1 MGWASGFDSHCAG
14 TVGLAYSPPMTADVE
29 IGMREVGVLMKPG
42 PVIVRMFIV
51 GMLVLGLPSANVI
64 AGGPVEVKGTV
75 TDING
80 NPLRGVE
87 VSAIAEG
94 SDTSISAHTK
104 KNGQF
109 SIKLDDFDLLYKLT
123 FTKEDFEAVS
133 TEFVPGPE
141 ELSPLDVTLALANQS
156 EQREQ
161 AIPVFNEGVAVLE
174 SGDKA
179 GALEKFREASEID
192 PDFVAAA
199 NATAAIAME
208 LEDFAAAADAA
219 ENLARLEPE
228 NLTAISTAYFAEL
241 MLVDMER
248 FIPSARRLAEN
259 NPEVVSDEMLQHS
272 RVLFDNEELA
282 GSRSLLEIIIEK
294 EPDLAEAQLQLGLT
308 CNMLGDGACAKAAL
322 GRYLEIAPD
331 GPDAATAQSLLDY
344 LQ

>member
-1 MGWASGFDSHCAG
+1 MDRGPRCAG
-14 TVGLAYSPPMTADVE
+14 AVGLAYSPPMTVDVE
-29 IGMREVGVLMKPG
+29 IGEEEVGVLKKPG
-42 PVIVRMFIV
+42 
-51 GMLVLGLPSANVI
+51 LVAARIFMVETLALGLLAANAM

-80 NPLRGVE
+80 NPLRNVE

-94 SDTSISAHTK
+94 SDKPISAETK

-123 FTKEDFEAVS
+123 FTKEDFEPGSV
-133 TEFVPGPE
+133 EFIPGSE
-141 ELSPLDVTLALANQS
+141 ELNPLDVILALANLT

-161 AIPVFNEGVAVLE
+161 AIPVFNEGVAILE
-174 SGDKA
+174 AGDKA
-179 GALEKFREASEID
+179 AALEKFKQASEID
-192 PDFVAAA
+192 PDFIAAA

-208 LEDFAAAADAA
+208 LEDYATAADAA
-219 ENLARLEPE
+219 ENLVRLKPDDI
-228 NLTAISTAYFAEL
+228 TAISTAYFAEL
-241 MLVDMER
+241 MIGDMQR
-248 FIPSARRLAEN
+248 LIPSARRLADTS
-259 NPEVVSDEMLQHS
+259 PEVVSNEMLQHA

-282 GSRSLLEIIIEK
+282 GSRSLLEIIIES

-308 CNMLGDGACAKAAL
+308 CNMLGDSACAKAAL
-322 GRYLEIAPD
+322 ARYLELAPD